1 MNQGEGSYMCFFLLE
16 LACDMHV
23 HFISYVL
30 YVYNRLYQVVRV
42 YVVVVVV

>member
-1 MNQGEGSYMCFFLLE
+1 MNQGEGSYMCLLLE
-16 LACDMHV
+16 LARDMHV